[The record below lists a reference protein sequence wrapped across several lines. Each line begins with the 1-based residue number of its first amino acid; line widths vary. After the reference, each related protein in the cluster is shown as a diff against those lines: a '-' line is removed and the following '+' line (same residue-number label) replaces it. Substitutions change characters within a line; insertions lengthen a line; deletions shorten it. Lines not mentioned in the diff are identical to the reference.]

1 LRLIIKS
8 KTQFLPMNQNYT
20 DVYLFTV
27 DENGS
32 SIINVNEFLTKI
44 DKELEEILGSKEL
57 NLEPK
62 NETVN
67 AILSYCK

>member
-1 LRLIIKS
+1 
-8 KTQFLPMNQNYT
+8 MNQNYSE
-20 DVYLFTV
+20 VFLFTV
-27 DENGS
+27 DEDGS
-32 SIINVNEFLTKI
+32 SIINVKEFLNKI

-67 AILSYCK
+67 AILNYCK